1 MAPPVFF
8 FQIIKKKNGVHVRVT
23 PFKNHGE
30 CFEVTARDTASLR
43 IAVEATVA
51 MCIKEEYKGLSAPDE
66 DERGGKKRGTFGK
79 FFDFIQPKGVPYE
92 KLYDEEGNPLG

>member
-1 MAPPVFF
+1 
-8 FQIIKKKNGVHVRVT
+8 
-23 PFKNHGE
+23 
-30 CFEVTARDTASLR
+30 
-43 IAVEATVA
+43 
-51 MCIKEEYKGLSAPDE
+51 MCIKEEYKGLSDPDE